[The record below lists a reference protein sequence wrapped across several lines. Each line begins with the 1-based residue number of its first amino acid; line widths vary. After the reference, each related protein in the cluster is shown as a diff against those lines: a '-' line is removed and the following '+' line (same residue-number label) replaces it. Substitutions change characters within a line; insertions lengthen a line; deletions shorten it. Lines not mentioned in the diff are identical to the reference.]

1 MDNGD
6 ILRRFALRR
15 LFLNLHPFHLHFP
28 PDSGLPFPDWSDR
41 GKIRESAFILTLIV
55 LKGGG
60 GVLGPAM
67 QKLVKRARVCT
78 RENFFLYF
86 VPNRK

>member
-55 LKGGG
+55 LRGGG
-60 GVLGPAM
+60 RFGPRDA
-67 QKLVKRARVCT
+67 KVSEKGPCLH
-78 RENFFLYF
+78 
-86 VPNRK
+86 